1 MYLHWLLYRDKVT
14 NCEDPNEM
22 EIELVIFWDKDHAT
36 DNWIRL
42 VEQESG
48 VLVFDS
54 NRDYRKG
61 IAFEYQRSLSMDL
74 CVPRT
79 STYILKIY
87 DRFGD
92 GFLNGKI
99 DVFRDGV
106 LLESLEG
113 SCPRSV
119 EVAIPA
125 MTPAPTLTPTA
136 VPTIA
141 MPTSPPA
148 SPPPSQTPADNG
160 SNVPPSPDNPSGVP
174 SMFDS
179 RTTLAFLAWIV
190 GLLFFL

>member
-1 MYLHWLLYRDKVT
+1 MYLHWLLYRDRVT

-22 EIELVIFWDKDHAT
+22 EIELVILWDKDHAT

-99 DVFRDGV
+99 DVFRDGA

-125 MTPAPTLTPTA
+125 MTPAPTLPPTA
-136 VPTIA
+136 VPITA
-141 MPTSPPA
+141 MPISPPA
-148 SPPPSQTPADNG
+148 SPSPSKTATDNG
-160 SNVPPSPDNPSGVP
+160 PNVPPSQDSPSGAP
-174 SMFDS
+174 SLSDS
-179 RTTLAFLAWIV
+179 RTTLASLALIV
-190 GLLFFL
+190 GILFFL